1 MADLNGLQGRINS
14 VQNNINSQ
22 SSYESDLNQLERLK
36 AVAEE
41 SKALDDTEQAQ
52 IRNAIENAITN
63 ITNNTSQKYSTDV
76 DAKSDFDQA
85 IEAVRHVYDNAV
97 CFTRGTLIETP
108 QGSVPIES
116 LKEGDLVNTR
126 SGPAPI
132 KWIGK
137 RSFKGISQW
146 KGSARLQNY
155 PVRIMKGAIGDGV
168 PSTQLSVS
176 PWHHLYVDNILV
188 RAMDLVNGINVYQ
201 DSSIDEV
208 HYLHIEL
215 EQFDVIEA
223 HGMYSESW
231 ADGGNSDFFENVDVA
246 ALRPEERERRRASRP
261 GFQVV
266 RPGDKNAHL
275 LKLIQ
280 DAVKER
286 ASAAVK
292 KAA

>member
-1 MADLNGLQGRINS
+1 MANLNGLQNRINS
-14 VQNNINSQ
+14 VQNNITSQ
-22 SSYESDLNQLERLK
+22 SSYESDLHQLQRLK
-36 AVAEE
+36 AIAEE
-41 SKALDDTEQAQ
+41 SKELDDAEQTQ
-52 IRNAIENAITN
+52 IRNAVENAITN
-63 ITNNTSQKYSTDV
+63 TTNNAAQKYRV
-76 DAKSDFDQA
+76 DAGAKSDFDQA
-85 IEAVRHVYDNAV
+85 VEAVRHVYDNAT

-108 QGSVPIES
+108 QGSVPIEN

-126 SGPAPI
+126 SGPKPI

-137 RSFKGISQW
+137 RSLKGMSQW

-168 PSTQLSVS
+168 PARQLSVS
-176 PWHHLYVDNILV
+176 PWHHLYIDNILV
-188 RAMDLVNGINVYQ
+188 RAMDVVNDASVYQ
-201 DSSIDEV
+201 DASIAEV

-231 ADGGNSDFFENVDVA
+231 ADGGNRDFFENVDVA
-246 ALRPEERERRRASRP
+246 SLRPEERERRRASRP

-280 DAVKER
+280 DTVKER
-286 ASAAVK
+286 APTSVK